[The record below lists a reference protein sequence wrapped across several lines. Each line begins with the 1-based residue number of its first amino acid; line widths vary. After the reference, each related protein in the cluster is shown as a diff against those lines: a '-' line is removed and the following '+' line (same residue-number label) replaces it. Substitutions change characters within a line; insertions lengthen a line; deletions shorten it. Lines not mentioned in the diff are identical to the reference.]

1 MTPCDDPP
9 DNSTTWCCDKSRSCC
24 GSDSAV
30 KLDRN
35 IYTVKP
41 SSATASSTSTPI
53 ASDAPPKSKPSGLS
67 TGGKAGLGVGIAAG
81 ALAVFALIAWFLL
94 RRRKDPDGNEDETSP
109 IYMGP
114 IPREL
119 PPNNE
124 VYEKPGD
131 GAAMRHEKSTAGEI
145 YEKPGDGQTI
155 RHELPGHPPAEL
167 KG

>member
-41 SSATASSTSTPI
+41 SSATASSTSTPT

-109 IYMGP
+109 IYTWARYRANCRQTTRCTRNLVMG
-114 IPREL
+114 RL
-119 PPNNE
+119 C
-124 VYEKPGD
+124 G
-131 GAAMRHEKSTAGEI
+131 MRSRLRVRFMRSLGMGRLYGMNCLGIH
-145 YEKPGDGQTI
+145 
-155 RHELPGHPPAEL
+155 RRN
-167 KG
+167 